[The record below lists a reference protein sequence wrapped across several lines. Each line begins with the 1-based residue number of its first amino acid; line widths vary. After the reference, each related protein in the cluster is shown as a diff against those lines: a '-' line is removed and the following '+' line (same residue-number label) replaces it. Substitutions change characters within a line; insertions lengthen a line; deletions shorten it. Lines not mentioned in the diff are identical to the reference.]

1 MDNQYDRL
9 DQQGAGAKV
18 WRVIKGIGRWIYNLR
33 SLFFAIPVVIVAL
46 GQAAKNMARLPEEVG
61 LLLLADGTYQQ
72 MVSREMAVIGPL
84 AVTALCLLMMFI
96 SRRFVYPWLI
106 SIFSLVLPLVI
117 YITNVFPA

>member
-1 MDNQYDRL
+1 MDNQYDRVE
-9 DQQGAGAKV
+9 QQSAASKV
-18 WRVIKGIGRWIYNLR
+18 FRVFRIIGNWIYRLR
-33 SLFFAIPVVIVAL
+33 SLFFAIPVVLVAL
-46 GQAAKNMARLPEEVG
+46 SQAAKNMARLPDEVG

-72 MVSREMAVIGPL
+72 MVSRQMAVVGPL

-106 SIFSLVLPLVI
+106 SIFSLVLPFVI